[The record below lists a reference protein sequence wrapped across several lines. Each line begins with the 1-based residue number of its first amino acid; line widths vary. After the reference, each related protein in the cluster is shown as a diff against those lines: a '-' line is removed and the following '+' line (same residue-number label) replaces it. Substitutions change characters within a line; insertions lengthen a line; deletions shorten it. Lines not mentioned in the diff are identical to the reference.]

1 MRIAALLLAA
11 VVVVGLSSCAG
22 MRQLRRVRYTSFRV
36 LSFTPRGLRSA
47 DAVLAVGVRNPG
59 PDLCV
64 SRLEGVVKKNG
75 KPFARVTGG
84 DVLLRAASADVHEL
98 PCALMLEEGV
108 SVLKLL
114 ELLGDSTFDGYRADV
129 TFRVGP
135 PDAPGR
141 KVKIKNLKI
150 SDIVR

>member
-36 LSFTPRGLRSA
+36 LSFTRGLRSA

-59 PDLCV
+59 PDLRV